1 MDVDLFLIST
11 TVDWVNLWTLAWF
24 ASSRPATAVEV
35 INVVFFGQ
43 VTDIGQVGLIGDT
56 WRWVLLFPKDI
67 IDGNNVLA
75 VSVTVADVWSTLS
88 SISGL
93 VEVFAEFNT
102 RNTELSKVNSAS
114 SGKAFF

>member
-1 MDVDLFLIST
+1 MNIDLFLVST

-24 ASSRPATAVEV
+24 ASSRPAAAVEV
-35 INVVFFGQ
+35 IDVVFFSQ
-43 VTDIGQVGLIGDT
+43 VTDVGQVGLISNT
-56 WRWVLLFPKDI
+56 WRWVLLFFENI

-102 RNTELSKVNSAS
+102 GNAELSKVNSAS